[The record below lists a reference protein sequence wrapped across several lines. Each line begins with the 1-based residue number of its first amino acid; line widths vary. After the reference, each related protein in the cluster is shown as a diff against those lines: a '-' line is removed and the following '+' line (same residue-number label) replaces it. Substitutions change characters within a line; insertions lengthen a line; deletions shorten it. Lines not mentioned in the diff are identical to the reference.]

1 MIPKKRINRN
11 NDWDA
16 IISIALIVCVNV
28 SIILFLIVGNVK
40 LFIKKQ
46 DMKAQLVD
54 LNQEVQKLAE
64 KNIELDR
71 VFYETSQQD
80 YAEGV
85 MRDEG
90 LYKKE
95 GEQVVVIVGNDQ
107 PKEMAP
113 VNTRGDLLESIS
125 GFFNKLFS
133 R

>member
-64 KNIELDR
+64 KNIELDKM
-71 VFYETSQQD
+71 FYETSQQD

-107 PKEMAP
+107 QQGETQI
-113 VNTRGDLLESIS
+113 NTRGSLLESIG
-125 GFFNKLFS
+125 GFFNKLFG